1 MICECVVIHVGEEEV
16 RGHAGHTLL
25 AATMAPSLPRS
36 APAPL
41 LLLLLLRVLLLFSPA
56 VRTHGTVMPRQFCCC
71 TDRFIR
77 TLGGGLFFCAGRAGR
92 APGGHG
98 ARRGEGRQTGGHF
111 GSPSFRE
118 AELQGHGE
126 ERQGAH
132 PGRSEGSLCISP
144 LFAAI
149 QVFLMF
155 NERRIGEIPGETELL
170 SAAQIFWS
178 FNLAN
183 WPPRQPDRLSP
194 SPPPALPRLLLAVFG
209 HTLRHLCLFV
219 DSCLI
224 LLFFYFLLI
233 HVLVSPC
240 VTSIQPS
247 PCCPLTHR
255 KGFFCF
261 FMFSLPLS
269 SLKGLQLLKVHCLVR
284 LLLLYICLMSQ

>member
-1 MICECVVIHVGEEEV
+1 MLVVKKCGAMRDTHCW
-16 RGHAGHTLL
+16 LL

-36 APAPL
+36 APAPPL
-41 LLLLLLRVLLLFSPA
+41 LLLLLLLFSPA

-77 TLGGGLFFCAGRAGR
+77 TLGGGFFRVRGRAGR
-92 APGGHG
+92 APDGRG

-132 PGRSEGSLCISP
+132 PGRSECSLCIFFI
-144 LFAAI
+144 FAVI
-149 QVFLMF
+149 QVFFRF

-194 SPPPALPRLLLAVFG
+194 SPPLLL
-209 HTLRHLCLFV
+209 
-219 DSCLI
+219 SP
-224 LLFFYFLLI
+224 
-233 HVLVSPC
+233 VS
-240 VTSIQPS
+240 
-247 PCCPLTHR
+247 
-255 KGFFCF
+255 
-261 FMFSLPLS
+261 S
-269 SLKGLQLLKVHCLVR
+269 SLFSGTLSAITASLWTPA
-284 LLLLYICLMSQ
+284 